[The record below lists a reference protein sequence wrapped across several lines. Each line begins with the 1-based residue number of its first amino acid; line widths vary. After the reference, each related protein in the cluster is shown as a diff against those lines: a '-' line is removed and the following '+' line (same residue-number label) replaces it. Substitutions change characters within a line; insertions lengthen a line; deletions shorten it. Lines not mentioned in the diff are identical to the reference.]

1 MPREE
6 NQQSYYPT
14 ARVRLILRFEDF
26 GAADVP
32 QPPVKPPHRLK
43 GTKDKSVEQLQVV
56 NEGGRLVLLGP
67 GDDPSHV
74 GSPQT
79 QVSSSD
85 RRTHVVDGILPL
97 RAQLSRQGIRQ
108 GKTLNVELTFGDA
121 PFDPRVIRSCAVEY
135 YLGCITPEEYQ
146 RGLAGEVRGQ
156 SATPLSYLMCP
167 DEYVDRYGR
176 TRTNLRFQGWVD
188 VWDAD
193 WPMTDSPTVRL
204 TCTDN
209 TRLVIDQD
217 APPKLTIDAGQPI
230 DAAVADYLSNFPQ
243 FRGLAVE
250 YRPSVDSSRVP
261 VLKDSLARTKY
272 QPNLGPTPSGSKLKV
287 WDYIT
292 DVCGTIGH
300 VCYFDG
306 VTIVIQRAR
315 TLYNSSLPARP
326 TDPFTGRILP
336 SGRQL
341 DRRTYIYG
349 RNIEEMSVAR
359 KFTVNAPQNIEV
371 RSYDTASKKTIVA
384 RFPVSGER
392 QSSPKP
398 GDASNQKWTVVRV
411 TGIRSQTV
419 LQLAAQSIYEQ
430 LGRNELGVRLV
441 TKNLGSFGG
450 DNLDPDA
457 LDLEPGDAVDVEVLR
472 EASGL
477 NTTTDVQDAIRVRP
491 AEFLRSLGYGDDLA
505 KAYAAAVSQIGLPT
519 TYRTKSV
526 GLDWSNDDGVTID
539 LELVNFIEV
548 RSDRDLPEGE
558 EITSGDVQDSAAAG
572 TGPVRVVVEGS

>member
-26 GAADVP
+26 GASDVP
-32 QPPVKPPHRLK
+32 DPPVKPPHRLK
-43 GTKDKSVEQLQVV
+43 GTKDKSTSQLQVV
-56 NEGGRLVLLGP
+56 NEGGKLVLLGP
-67 GDDPSHV
+67 GDDPSQV
-74 GSPQT
+74 GMPQT
-79 QVSSSD
+79 QVSSND
-85 RRTHVVDGILPL
+85 QRTHVVDGILPL

-108 GKTLNVELTFGDA
+108 GKTLNIELTFGDA
-121 PFDPRVIRSCAVEY
+121 PFDPRVVRSCAVEY
-135 YLGCITPEEYQ
+135 FLGCITPEEYQ
-146 RGLAGEVRGQ
+146 RGIAGEVRGG

-188 VWDAD
+188 TWDAD
-193 WPMTDSPTVRL
+193 WPSSDSPLVRL

-217 APPKLTIDAGQPI
+217 APPKLTIAAEQPI
-230 DAAVADYLSNFPQ
+230 DAAIADYLSNFPQ
-243 FRGLAVE
+243 FRGLSVE
-250 YRPSVDSSRVP
+250 YRPNVDASKVP
-261 VLKDSLARTKY
+261 VLKDSIARTKY
-272 QPNLGPTPSGSKLKV
+272 QPQLGPTPSGSKLKV

-292 DVCGTIGH
+292 DVCGTVGH
-300 VCYFDG
+300 LCYFDG
-306 VTIVIQRAR
+306 TVIVVQRAR

-326 TDPFTGRILP
+326 TDPFAGRILP
-336 SGRQL
+336 TGRQL
-341 DRRTYIYG
+341 DRRLFIYG
-349 RNIEEMSVAR
+349 RNIQEMSISR

-398 GDASNQKWTVVRV
+398 GNASNQKWTVVRI

-441 TKNLGSFGG
+441 TTNLGSFGG

-477 NTTTDVQDAIRVRP
+477 NTVTDVEDSIRNRP
-491 AEFLRSLGYGDDLA
+491 AEFLRALGYGDELA
-505 KAYAAAVSQIGLPT
+505 EAYAAAVSQIGLPT
-519 TYRTKSV
+519 TYRAKVV
-526 GLDWSNDDGVTID
+526 GMDWSNDDGVTLD

-548 RSDRDLPEGE
+548 RSDRDLPDGE
-558 EITSGDVQDSAAAG
+558 EITSGDVQDAQAAG